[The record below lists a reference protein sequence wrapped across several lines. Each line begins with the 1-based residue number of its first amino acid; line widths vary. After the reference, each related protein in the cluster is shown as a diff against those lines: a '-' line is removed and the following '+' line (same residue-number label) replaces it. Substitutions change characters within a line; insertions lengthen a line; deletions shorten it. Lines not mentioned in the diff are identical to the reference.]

1 MWSWGPPPGE
11 AQPFKG
17 MVYGMNTRMP
27 SGPGPAVT
35 SGLWS
40 VWDAFGIAAARM
52 VGYWSPRPAVSVHAT
67 ATAATATA
75 TASEQQQQQQRWR
88 PGAADTRGG
97 GQPGS
102 LGVLATAY
110 VLRGANNDSDDT
122 NNTTN
127 RTLIAAASWNS
138 TTTVASRRAV
148 A

>member
-40 VWDAFGIAAARM
+40 VWDTFGIAAARM

-67 ATAATATA
+67 ATATATA
-75 TASEQQQQQQRWR
+75 PEQQQHRRRWR

-138 TTTVASRRAV
+138 TTTVASRRV
-148 A
+148 VDEQ